1 MAPKKRMKKIPIVC
15 LLFCFLIIPKG
26 NFPGFDIVMDVQA
39 DGPIPLGTT
48 VYHSYNETIGEL
60 VQISIDHP
68 DITKLISI
76 GRSLEGRDIW
86 AMKVS
91 DNPDIE
97 EDEPEILF
105 DGNHHAREWMT
116 IEVCLYIL
124 NYLTDNYLT
133 NATITNIVN
142 NRQVWVIPI
151 VNPDGRIYDSTED
164 DPADH
169 MNQPWGWRKNR
180 RDNGDGSYGVDLN
193 RNYGYMW
200 GGAGASSDPSE
211 PTYRGPQA
219 FSENETQAIRDFTR
233 QHNFVFAISY
243 HSYGQLIL
251 YPWGYTYNES
261 EDDDILY
268 AVANDMSDLI
278 TNKAN
283 SSTTGYTPAQ
293 GSDLYMTSG
302 TTDDWMYGEMGIY
315 PFCVELY
322 PTRNDIFGGDP
333 AVTAPYDGFHPS
345 QDKVIPVC
353 EDNIEAALYL
363 AQIADNPFQA
373 LDYHVSLST
382 QNDMQLINQSE
393 TGQFTISVLNDGAND
408 EFFNLSASNI
418 PGWTIDLNTETMF
431 LWSETSGPLT
441 LTVTVPGAQ
450 SGGEYY
456 ILVNAT
462 SQSDSTATD
471 SLIITVRVPFFNDV
485 GIQSIDTFMNKGS
498 YPIGEYSITSTA
510 RNFGRNGQFN
520 FDTSLEIV
528 KLGDPVTQTIFSDD
542 MESGGTGWEIVDLD
556 GSESPDT
563 WKAINS
569 TSSSPT
575 NSFWCGSTTKYS
587 NNTAQLLISPTFSLK
602 WAVGANLSFYHKYQI
617 EEAYD
622 YGSVDIYNGIKWITL
637 VSYDGDGPTSFEQ
650 ENISLID
657 FIGYDNLR
665 IRFRFT
671 SDEGV
676 IDDGW
681 YIDDVEVSAEFPTQ
695 TTVFGPAIKQT
706 IGLMSQDDTQQLAWD
721 YTFTDLGDYK
731 IYSTTLLDTDEY
743 QDNNL
748 SCVIITIIPAPPS
761 YEISLEYGWNLV
773 SLPLVRSNTSLTS
786 LLESIS
792 DKYDAVQWYDSSDL
806 EDPWKHHHV
815 QKPSHLNDLE
825 EINHKMGFLIRISEP
840 NGAVLNFTGQGISS
854 NQTISLEIGW
864 NLAGYPSLS
873 DKNRTEALNNLT
885 FNQDVDAIW
894 TFDSTTQKWEEIGP
908 SDYFE
913 IGRGYYIHSKTKITW
928 DVPL

>member
-1 MAPKKRMKKIPIVC
+1 M
-15 LLFCFLIIPKG
+15 PKG
-26 NFPGFDIVMDVQA
+26 NLPGFDFVMDVGA
-39 DGPIPLGTT
+39 DGPQPLGTT
-48 VYHSYNETIGEL
+48 VYHSYNETVGEL

-68 DITKLISI
+68 DITKLVSI

-97 EDEPEILF
+97 EDEPEIF
-105 DGNHHAREWMT
+105 YFGNHHAREWLT

-133 NATITNIVN
+133 NSTITGIVN
-142 NRQVWVIPI
+142 SRQVWVVPI
-151 VNPDGRIYDSTED
+151 VNPDGRVYDSPYD

-169 MNQPWGWRKNR
+169 SNQPYGWRKNR

-200 GGAGASSDPSE
+200 GGAGASSDPSD
-211 PTYRGPQA
+211 PTYRGPKA
-219 FSENETQAIRDFTR
+219 FSENESQVIRDFAR

-243 HSYGQLIL
+243 HSYSQLIL

-261 EDDDILY
+261 KDDDILS
-268 AVANDMSDLI
+268 AVANDMADLI

-283 SSTTGYTPAQ
+283 SSYPGYTPAQ

-302 TTDDWMYGEMGIY
+302 TTTDWLYGEFGTY
-315 PFCVELY
+315 SFCVELY
-322 PTRNDIFGGDP
+322 PDRRDFLIQNDP
-333 AVTAPYDGFHPS
+333 AVSPPYDLFHPS
-345 QDKVIPVC
+345 QDKVVPVC

-373 LDYHVSLST
+373 MDYHVSLST
-382 QNDMQLINQSE
+382 QEDSQVINQSE

-408 EFFNLSASNI
+408 EFFNLSASTI
-418 PGWTIDLNTETMF
+418 PGWTIDLSTETMF

-462 SQSDSTATD
+462 SQSDSSVTD
-471 SLIITVRVPFFNDV
+471 SLVITVHVPFFNDV
-485 GIQSIDTFMNKGS
+485 GMQSIDTFINQGS

-510 RNFGRNGQFN
+510 RNFGRNGQSN
-520 FDTSLEIV
+520 FDTSLKIV
-528 KLGDPVTQTIFSDD
+528 KLGNPVIETVFSDD
-542 MESGGTGWEIVDLD
+542 MEAGSTGWEIVDLD

-563 WKAINS
+563 WKVVSS
-569 TSSSPT
+569 TYNSPT
-575 NSFWCGSTTKYS
+575 NSFWCGSSTKYS
-587 NNTAQLLISPTFSLK
+587 NKTAQLLISPTFSLK

-617 EEAYD
+617 ERAYD
-622 YGSVDIYNGIKWITL
+622 YGSVDIFNGIKWITL
-637 VSYDGDGPTSFEQ
+637 TSFDGDGPSSFEQ

-657 FIGYDNLR
+657 FIGYEDLR

-681 YIDDVEVSAEFPTQ
+681 YIDDVAVSAEFPQETVVYGPIVQQ
-695 TTVFGPAIKQT
+695 TN
-706 IGLMSQDDTQQLAWD
+706 GLMSQDDTQQLIWD
-721 YTFTDLGDYK
+721 YTFTELGDFK
-731 IYSTTLLDTDEY
+731 IYSTTLLDSDEN

-748 SCVIITIIPAPPS
+748 SCLIITIIPAPPS
-761 YEISLEYGWNLV
+761 YEIPLEFGWNLV
-773 SLPLVRSNTSLTS
+773 SLPLIRSDTSVAS
-786 LLESIS
+786 LLEPIS
-792 DKYDAVQWYDSSDL
+792 DKYDAIQWYNSSDF

-825 EINHKMGFLIRISEP
+825 EINHRMGFLIHIIEP
-840 NGAVLNFTGQGISS
+840 AGVVLNFTGQEIIS
-854 NQTISLEIGW
+854 NQTIALNIGW
-864 NLAGYPSLS
+864 NLVGYPSAS
-873 DKNRTEALNNLT
+873 NKIRDEALNNLT
-885 FNQDVDAIW
+885 YGDDVDAIW
-894 TFDSTTQKWEEIGP
+894 TFDYTTQKWQEIGEFD
-908 SDYFE
+908 SFE
-913 IGRGYYIHSKTKITW
+913 KGRGYLINSNTKIIW

>member
-1 MAPKKRMKKIPIVC
+1 
-15 LLFCFLIIPKG
+15 
-26 NFPGFDIVMDVQA
+26 
-39 DGPIPLGTT
+39 
-48 VYHSYNETIGEL
+48 
-60 VQISIDHP
+60 
-68 DITKLISI
+68 
-76 GRSLEGRDIW
+76 
-86 AMKVS
+86 MKVS

-133 NATITNIVN
+133 NATIENIVN
-142 NRQVWVIPI
+142 NRQIWVIPV
-151 VNPDGRIYDSTED
+151 VNPDGRVYDSPED

-169 MNQPWGWRKNR
+169 SNQPWGWRKNR

-211 PTYRGPQA
+211 PTYRGPEP
-219 FSENETQAIRDFTR
+219 FSENETQAIRDFVME
-233 QHNFVFAISY
+233 HNFVFAISY

-261 EDDDILY
+261 EDDDILSK
-268 AVANDMSDLI
+268 VASDMSDLM

-302 TTDDWMYGEMGIY
+302 TTDDWLYGEFGIY
-315 PFCVELY
+315 SFCIELY
-322 PTRNDIFGGDP
+322 PTRNDIFAGDP

-363 AQIADNPFQA
+363 AKIADNPFQA
-373 LDYHVSLST
+373 MDYHVSLST
-382 QNDMQLINQSE
+382 QEETKVINQSE
-393 TGQFTISVLNDGAND
+393 TGQFTISVLNNGAND
-408 EFFNLSASNI
+408 DFYNLSASDI

-431 LWSETSGPLT
+431 LFSETSGPLT
-441 LTVTVPGAQ
+441 LTVTVPGGQ
-450 SGGEYY
+450 SGGEYF
-456 ILVNAT
+456 IWVNAT
-462 SQSDSTATD
+462 SQSNSSVADSI
-471 SLIITVRVPFFNDV
+471 IITVPVPFFNDV
-485 GIQSIDTFMNKGS
+485 GIQSIDTFMNQGS
-498 YPIGEYSITSTA
+498 YLIGDYSITSTA
-510 RNFGRNGQFN
+510 RNFGRNDQSS
-520 FDTSLEIV
+520 FDCSLEIV
-528 KLGDPVTQTIFSDD
+528 KLGHPVTQTIFSDG

-563 WKAINS
+563 WKAVTS
-569 TSSSPT
+569 TYHSPT
-575 NSFWCGSTTKYS
+575 NSFWCGSTAKYS

-617 EEAYD
+617 ESAYD

-637 VSYDGDGPTSFEQ
+637 ASYDGDGPTSFEQ
-650 ENISLID
+650 ENISLYD

-676 IDDGW
+676 IDEGW
-681 YIDDVEVSAEFPTQ
+681 FIDDVVVSAEFPSE

-706 IGLMSQDDTQQLAWD
+706 TGLMSQDDTQQLTWD
-721 YTFTDLGDYK
+721 YTFTELGNYK
-731 IYSTTLLDTDEY
+731 IYSSTLMDIDEY
-743 QDNNL
+743 QGNNQ
-748 SCVIITIIPAPPS
+748 SCVIIAVIPASPS

-773 SLPLVRSNTSLTS
+773 SLPLIRSDTSIS
-786 LLESIS
+786 ALLDPIS
-792 DKYDAVQWYDSSDL
+792 DKYDAIQWYDSSDL
-806 EDPWKHHHV
+806 VDPWKHHNV
-815 QKPSHLNDLE
+815 QKSSSLNDLE
-825 EINHKMGFLIRISEP
+825 EINHEMGFLIHIIDPS
-840 NGAVLNFTGQGISS
+840 GTQLNFTGQEFSL
-854 NQTISLEIGW
+854 NQTIEIEAGW
-864 NLAGYPSLS
+864 NLVGYPSTI
-873 DKNRTEALNNLT
+873 NRTRDLALNNLT
-885 FNQDVDAIW
+885 FGDNVDAIW
-894 TFDSTTQKWEEIGP
+894 TFDSTMQKWVKVKETDHFEMAKG
-908 SDYFE
+908 YF
-913 IGRGYYIHSKTKITW
+913 IHSKTKITW